1 MDIAIIGAG
10 ITGLTAAYDLTRAG
24 HRVTVYEARP
34 YAGGLASGFHDERW
48 EWPLER
54 FYHHWF
60 ASDREAISL
69 IRELRVADRLFFPRP
84 TTSIY
89 HRGRIYP
96 FDSPMRVLRFTPL
109 PIQDRLRVGVVTLY
123 LRLLRRWEPLEAV
136 TAEEW
141 TRRAVGLRAYEI
153 LWKPLLISKFGP
165 DEYRHVNMAW
175 FWARLHKRT
184 PRLGYFRRRIPGI
197 HRCSGGTGHRPGR
210 PDSPERAR
218 PPHPP

>member
-69 IRELRVADRLFFPRP
+69 IRELGVADRLFFPRP

-96 FDSPMRVLRFTPL
+96 FDR
-109 PIQDRLRVGVVTLY
+109 DRKSVV
-123 LRLLRRWEPLEAV
+123 
-136 TAEEW
+136 
-141 TRRAVGLRAYEI
+141 
-153 LWKPLLISKFGP
+153 
-165 DEYRHVNMAW
+165 
-175 FWARLHKRT
+175 
-184 PRLGYFRRRIPGI
+184 
-197 HRCSGGTGHRPGR
+197 
-210 PDSPERAR
+210 
-218 PPHPP
+218 

>member
-34 YAGGLASGFHDERW
+34 YAGGLVSGFHDERW

-69 IRELRVADRLFFPRP
+69 IRELGVADRLFFPRP

-89 HRGRIYP
+89 HRGAHL
-96 FDSPMRVLRFTPL
+96 SL
-109 PIQDRLRVGVVTLY
+109 
-123 LRLLRRWEPLEAV
+123 
-136 TAEEW
+136 
-141 TRRAVGLRAYEI
+141 
-153 LWKPLLISKFGP
+153 
-165 DEYRHVNMAW
+165 
-175 FWARLHKRT
+175 
-184 PRLGYFRRRIPGI
+184 
-197 HRCSGGTGHRPGR
+197 
-210 PDSPERAR
+210 
-218 PPHPP
+218 